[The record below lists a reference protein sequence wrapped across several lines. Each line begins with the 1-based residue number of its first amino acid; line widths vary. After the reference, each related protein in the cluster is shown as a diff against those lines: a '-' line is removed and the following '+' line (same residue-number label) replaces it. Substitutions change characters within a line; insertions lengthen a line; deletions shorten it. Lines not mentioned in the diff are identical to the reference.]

1 MPLKGRAQ
9 SAGFV
14 GDSTPIVFS
23 LPFEATHWVQQL
35 VGNGSPGMN
44 RDQIE
49 GNQAIQRQGEGAGR
63 KLTVLI
69 RAAHRAPNQ
78 DYRKIDYID
87 IAILVP

>member
-44 RDQIE
+44 RDQIG
-49 GNQAIQRQGEGAGR
+49 GNQAIQRQGEGAGGETCCADSR
-63 KLTVLI
+63 CSTERQI
-69 RAAHRAPNQ
+69 RTNE
-78 DYRKIDYID
+78 K
-87 IAILVP
+87 